1 MSKNFDKI
9 LNTEFIIKNEF
20 ELDEI
25 IRIYGT
31 TGDIVKAHINQIEN
45 IDIKIIRKY
54 TMIENSGTEIV
65 SEDEYNKNFL
75 SDKSY
80 YKIEYGDSIDY
91 LKDNYDEFEISKED
105 YDNEIKHK
113 LTSNHFFTSL
123 NYSEFI
129 NDFDFENFNS
139 FFEQIVINKI
149 SIEFLKD
156 VENYVIS
163 KNKIKGKI
171 LLQKCLSDLIISN
184 KFLEDFKN
192 SDDSN
197 KIQKEICSHFLYYN
211 YIIKISF
218 INYYELIFPK
228 LINYFST
235 IETSKTNKLLNDLL
249 DACYKTQDTKIF
261 HDNKDEN
268 IRTKQIL
275 DLLGSKNE
283 YITES
288 QLPTGKSSTGKNI
301 GSCDG
306 VIFDKKSN
314 EEYYVEALNLDSFDK
329 KYLETHVNKL
339 ELNYDFKGLPVKFV
353 LVYCNLKENKFENFV
368 ANYKNF
374 IENELTFHY
383 EKTKIEEEIPKFKK
397 FAESRIFYSTHI
409 RENKN
414 VHLYHILLKFSEKP

>member
-1 MSKNFDKI
+1 MNNFFDKVKGF
-9 LNTEFIIKNEF
+9 EFIIKNEF

-25 IRIYGT
+25 IRNYGK
-31 TGDIVKAHINQIEN
+31 TGDEIEAHINQTETN
-45 IDIKIIRKY
+45 IIKIVRKY
-54 TMIENSGTEIV
+54 KMVENLGIEKISEEVYNS
-65 SEDEYNKNFL
+65 NFQF
-75 SDKSY
+75 DKSY
-80 YKIEYGDSIDY
+80 YKIDYGDSIDY
-91 LKDNYDEFEISKED
+91 LKDNCDEFEISKED
-105 YDNEIKHK
+105 YDNEIKHE
-113 LTSNHFFTSL
+113 LTGNYIFTSL

-139 FFEQIVINKI
+139 FFEQIVINQI

-156 VENYVIS
+156 IENYVIS

-171 LLQKCLSDLIISN
+171 LLQNCLSDLIISN

-197 KIQKEICSHFLYYN
+197 KIQKEICSYFLYYN

-218 INYYELIFPK
+218 INYYQLIFPK

-235 IETSKTNKLLNDLL
+235 SESSKTNKLLIDLL
-249 DACYKTQDTKIF
+249 DACYKTQDNKIF

-283 YITES
+283 YNTES

-339 ELNYDFKGLPVKFV
+339 EFNYDFKGLPIKFV
-353 LVYCNLKENKFENFV
+353 LVYCNLKENKFENFI

-374 IENELTFHY
+374 IENELTFNY